1 MLMLFQVTWHE
12 DNDTTWHSCD
22 SHVTLEALKIVQDE
36 MRGRYVG
43 VML

>member
-1 MLMLFQVTWHE
+1 MTRR
-12 DNDTTWHSCD
+12 DT
-22 SHVTLEALKIVQDE
+22 HVTMGALKIVQDE